1 MSAVDALLSR
11 LEVQPGGL
19 VYLHTS
25 FSRLRHLAEHPRALL
40 EAVLRHLGP
49 DGTLVLPS
57 FAWHLDPSQRPWKG
71 YADYYRVRPL
81 FDVRHT
87 ASNIGSVPEC
97 FRTWTGVRRSADY
110 WWSVAALGP
119 LASVLTEGQ
128 HLISHPFG
136 PGSTFHRLWQSGA
149 HVVGLGVSLNTTS
162 LAPVVDHVLGA
173 RHPQQVFS
181 PSMEEGHVIDEH
193 GREIVTRSFWLLPE
207 VVRTIKPSEVLTRSN
222 ALGGRVRRA
231 DEGDTIHFAYAFEDY
246 LEHALRLAADPVQR
260 GARVPWLEQLNT

>member
-71 YADYYRVRPL
+71 MRTTTVSRPL

-110 WWSVAALGP
+110 WWSVAAVGP

-193 GREIVTRSFWLLPE
+193 GREIVTRTLLAAPRGRADDQT
-207 VVRTIKPSEVLTRSN
+207 VRGHSPAPTRLAVAFGARMKATRFISCTRSRIIWN
-222 ALGGRVRRA
+222 THSVLPP
-231 DEGDTIHFAYAFEDY
+231 IPCS
-246 LEHALRLAADPVQR
+246 AAR
-260 GARVPWLEQLNT
+260 GCHGWSS